1 MTIYTIHSKPEDGP
15 EAIAALPER
24 FVWTALFFTPI
35 WALARRAFGF
45 FALWLVVAAAL
56 WLVHPH
62 IGMDGAIAL
71 YLLFAVWSG
80 FAAPAI
86 SARALERA
94 GWIAHGDLAASDR
107 ETAERLW
114 LERVYGARA

>member
-1 MTIYTIHSKPEDGP
+1 MTIYAIHSKPEDGP
-15 EAIAALPER
+15 EAIAAVPER
-24 FVWTALFFTPI
+24 FIWSAFLFTPF

-45 FALWLVVAAAL
+45 FILWLILAAAL
-56 WLVHPH
+56 FLAHPH
-62 IGMDGAIAL
+62 IGMDVAIAL

-80 FAAPAI
+80 FAAPEI

-94 GWIAHGDLAASDR
+94 GWIAHGDLAAPDS